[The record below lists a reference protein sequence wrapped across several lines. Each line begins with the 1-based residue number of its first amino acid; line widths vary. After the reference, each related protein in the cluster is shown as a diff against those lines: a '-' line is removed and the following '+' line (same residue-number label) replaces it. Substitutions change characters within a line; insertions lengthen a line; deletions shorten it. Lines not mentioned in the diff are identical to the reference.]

1 MAKKTVQDVILDR
14 FDKLEKKIDEI
25 TTVAIPKIM
34 TDLAVTNQEVKSEAK
49 LTARTHGMVWGGITL
64 LVSLTSLAVAYLK

>member
-1 MAKKTVQDVILDR
+1 MAKKTVQDIILDR
-14 FDKLEKKIDEI
+14 FDKLEKKIDDI

-34 TDLAVTNQEVKSEAK
+34 TDMAVTNQEMKSEAK
-49 LTARTHGMVWGGITL
+49 LTSRTHGMIWGGITL